1 MFTKIMKWVSVAV
14 LLLAAFLSS
23 SADLQLI
30 LQLVVCVS
38 GLLVVTQAVRTGK
51 YFWAAGFAV
60 IAVLFNPVVPV
71 ELSTRLFFWLDLACL
86 GAFLVSLA
94 ALKTRPIPS
103 IPSIT
108 GRRTRVE
115 SL

>member
-1 MFTKIMKWVSVAV
+1 MLTKIMKWVSVAV
-14 LLLAAFLSS
+14 LLMAVFVRSSHGIQLALE
-23 SADLQLI
+23 
-30 LQLVVCVS
+30 LVVCVA
-38 GLLVVTQAVRTGK
+38 GLLVVTQAVRRGK
-51 YFWAAGFAV
+51 YFWAAGFSA

-86 GAFLVSLA
+86 GAFLASLA
-94 ALKTRPIPS
+94 ALKARPVLS

-108 GRRTRVE
+108 GRRSRIE